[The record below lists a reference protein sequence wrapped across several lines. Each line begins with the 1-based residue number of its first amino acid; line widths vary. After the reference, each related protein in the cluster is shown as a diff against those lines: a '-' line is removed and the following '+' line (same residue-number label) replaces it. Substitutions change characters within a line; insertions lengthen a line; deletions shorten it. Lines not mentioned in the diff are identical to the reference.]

1 MGQEFVDLW
10 SKHLRLEFL
19 LLRQRKSKQEF
30 DDFQLMQARRCKLES
45 VCETSSKKS
54 GEVLEATSS

>member
-19 LLRQRKSKQEF
+19 LLQQRKSKQEF
-30 DDFQLMQARRCKLES
+30 DDFQLMQGMRCKLR
-45 VCETSSKKS
+45 VFAKLHQRKA
-54 GEVLEATSS
+54 VRY